1 MQRKVVPQVFL
12 SQPTTNMRSFFHMN
26 KMVTMTDSR
35 VNMTNLPIRELSF
48 LKKGKEEKEAKEA
61 KTVKEPKEPKAKQP
75 KKAKKQVAK
84 AKTSEA
90 PVAEEIVEKVVAKSV
105 AKKQNKPVVEKV
117 SSRQAL
123 ELELNDKL
131 VTDKYASNIQQI
143 REAYKF
149 Y

>member
-1 MQRKVVPQVFL
+1 M
-12 SQPTTNMRSFFHMN
+12 
-26 KMVTMTDSR
+26 
-35 VNMTNLPIRELSF
+35 
-48 LKKGKEEKEAKEA
+48 
-61 KTVKEPKEPKAKQP
+61 
-75 KKAKKQVAK
+75 AK

-90 PVAEEIVEKVVAKSV
+90 PVAEEIVEKVVAKPV